1 MSVSSS
7 SASVRFRVFANDR
20 DGYGWFPV
28 EWAPLFRTEARAWAW
43 VNKHGE
49 SWEGAKIAVEEVE
62 LLEEYQQEHDGEREY
77 ERYA

>member
-28 EWAPLFRTEARAWAW
+28 TWAPLFRTEAKAWAW
-43 VNKHGE
+43 VNAHGD
-49 SWEGAKIAVEEVE
+49 SWEGARIAVEEVE
-62 LLEEYQQEHDGEREY
+62 LP
-77 ERYA
+77 